1 MCILQQIQVY
11 QSATIVLLVLS
22 ILVII
27 ITFFG
32 CCGAYKENR
41 CLLAT
46 VCTYMTIRS
55 FAKVVFM
62 IIHQKLRFI
71 FFFTVLWIWR
81 FVIDWRRN
89 WRLFRFHGKFGCF
102 ENAICWSIE
111 RVWWSVSKG
120 SRQDFGDSLGFVSN
134 WRKNFFSNIWQMYV
148 KNLNGYF
155 SVPML
160 RRW

>member
-62 IIHQKLRFI
+62 IIHQKWRRFI
-71 FFFTVLWIWR
+71 FFSYSTLDLTFCYWLAQELAPISFSREIWMLWKRHLLKHWKSMMICLKRLLTRLWWQLGIR
-81 FVIDWRRN
+81 FK
-89 WRLFRFHGKFGCF
+89 LT
-102 ENAICWSIE
+102 
-111 RVWWSVSKG
+111 
-120 SRQDFGDSLGFVSN
+120 
-134 WRKNFFSNIWQMYV
+134 
-148 KNLNGYF
+148 
-155 SVPML
+155 
-160 RRW
+160 